1 MQRLILLRHGK
12 AESVAASGGDIER
25 GLTERGRRDSAL
37 IGRILAEAGMTPDL
51 TLVSAARRARETWDE
66 AAPAFPGAHCEISRQ
81 LYLASSE
88 QLTQVT
94 QAIAEPI
101 TSLMIVGHNPGLHD
115 FALSLLR
122 QQAQPL
128 PAESPLIASFP
139 TGAAAVF
146 CFEPSGEVRFER
158 MFLPRKHAGGSH

>member
-25 GLTERGRRDSAL
+25 GLTERGRHDSAR
-37 IGRILAEAGMTPDL
+37 IGRVLAEAGMTPDL

-66 AAPAFPGAHCEISRQ
+66 AAPAFPGTHCEISRQ

-88 QLTQVT
+88 QLAEMT

-101 TSLMIVGHNPGLHD
+101 ASLMIVGHNPGLHD

-122 QQAQPL
+122 RQAL
-128 PAESPLIASFP
+128 PPSENPLIGSFP

-146 CFEPSGEVRFER
+146 RFEPSGEVRFER
-158 MFLPRKHAGGSH
+158 MFLPRKHGGGSH